1 MEASIELADEEYIDL
16 TLRNRKERRE
26 LMDTD
31 VEAYERLILSYNE
44 EIENILSKVKK
55 IINNLVF

>member
-1 MEASIELADEEYIDL
+1 
-16 TLRNRKERRE
+16 
-26 LMDTD
+26 MDTD

>member
-44 EIENILSKVKK
+44 EIENILSKVIK
-55 IINNLVF
+55 NY